1 MVDIDSA
8 LFIPVG
14 VVPVFQFDLLT
25 FIHSLAHFM
34 KFHSLNLKTSNPS
47 QKNLALLAQY
57 FDCTVDYLL
66 GNSDDRETVTI
77 PIQESI
83 QLSEEERILIS
94 AFRSASIEG
103 RMRII
108 QVCMNEKDSKGETI
122 IAG

>member
-1 MVDIDSA
+1 MNN
-8 LFIPVG
+8 
-14 VVPVFQFDLLT
+14 DLL
-25 FIHSLAHFM
+25 
-34 KFHSLNLKTSNPS
+34 LKRIDELCTEKGVKKTTAFTESYVG
-47 QKNLALLAQY
+47 KN
-57 FDCTVDYLL
+57 L

>member
-1 MVDIDSA
+1 MNN
-8 LFIPVG
+8 
-14 VVPVFQFDLLT
+14 DLLLKRIDELCT
-25 FIHSLAHFM
+25 EKGVKKTTAFTESHVGKNFAS
-34 KFHSLNLKTSNPS
+34 NLKTSNPS

-66 GNSDDRETVTI
+66 GNSDDRGTVTI

-94 AFRSASIEG
+94 AFRSASTEG

-108 QVCMNEKDSKGETI
+108 QVCMNEKDAKRETI

>member
-1 MVDIDSA
+1 MHH
-8 LFIPVG
+8 LP
-14 VVPVFQFDLLT
+14 QWT
-25 FIHSLAHFM
+25 CHC
-34 KFHSLNLKTSNPS
+34 
-47 QKNLALLAQY
+47 NLALLAQY